1 MTLTRSLAAAGLLA
15 VSLAVTSAH
24 ANSLTF
30 QGVTFDTQAVD
41 ADTLQLTISNALSA
55 TGDWTGIQYLQAFE
69 IKDIGNVTGA
79 TLTGWTSNVD
89 NGLAANGLGCTTG
102 GTPGACFFS
111 APAMSL
117 SNSMS
122 FTIDFTGT
130 GLNFDAPHLKVQ
142 FLESL
147 TQDKPTGNL
156 LSLTI
161 PAVPEPE
168 TYALMLAGLAA
179 VGFVARRRA
188 QA

>member
-1 MTLTRSLAAAGLLA
+1 MTLIRSLAAAGLLA

-111 APAMSL
+111 A
-117 SNSMS
+117 
-122 FTIDFTGT
+122 
-130 GLNFDAPHLKVQ
+130 
-142 FLESL
+142 
-147 TQDKPTGNL
+147 
-156 LSLTI
+156 
-161 PAVPEPE
+161 
-168 TYALMLAGLAA
+168 
-179 VGFVARRRA
+179 
-188 QA
+188 